1 MDGMKYG
8 YARVSTDDQTP
19 ALQLAALKKA
29 GCGTIFKD
37 DGLSG
42 ATTKRPA
49 LLRCLKKLEHGDTLI
64 VWKLDRLG
72 RSLADLIRMLDDFKQ
87 RGVKFRS
94 LTEAIDTETPT
105 GRAMWQM
112 IGVLAE
118 LERSLISERT
128 RAGVKDAQRRGV
140 KFGRKPK
147 LSSQQKDHARKLIDA
162 GERREDVAALLSV
175 DRTTLYRALCL
186 S

>member
-1 MDGMKYG
+1 MKYG
-8 YARVSTDDQTP
+8 YARVSTDDQSP
-19 ALQLAALKKA
+19 ALQLTALKRA
-29 GCGTIFKD
+29 GCKTVFKD

-49 LLRCLKKLEHGDTLI
+49 LLRCLKKLEHGDTLT

-72 RSLADLIRMLDDFKQ
+72 RSLRDLIAMLDDLKR

-118 LERSLISERT
+118 LEKSLISERT
-128 RAGVKDAQRRGV
+128 RAGVKAAQRRGV

-147 LSSQQKDHARKLIDA
+147 LSQQQIDHARKLIDT
-162 GERREDVAALLSV
+162 GQRREDVATLLNV
-175 DRTTLYRALCL
+175 NRTTLYRTL
-186 S
+186 SV

>member
-1 MDGMKYG
+1 MKYG
-8 YARVSTDDQTP
+8 YARVSTDDQNP
-19 ALQLAALKKA
+19 ALQLAALKNA
-29 GCGTIFKD
+29 GCKIVFND
-37 DGLSG
+37 EGLSG

-72 RSLADLIRMLDDFKQ
+72 RSLRDLITILDSLRD

-94 LTEAIDTETPT
+94 LTEAIDTDTPT

-118 LERSLISERT
+118 LERSLIGERT
-128 RAGVKDAQRRGV
+128 RAGVKAAKRRGV
-140 KFGRKPK
+140 KFGRKRK
-147 LSSQQKDHARKLIDA
+147 LTPQQIDHARKLIA
-162 GERREDVAALLSV
+162 EGERQEDVATLLNVNRS
-175 DRTTLYRALCL
+175 TLHRAL
-186 S
+186 

>member
-1 MDGMKYG
+1 MKYG
-8 YARVSTDDQTP
+8 YARVSTDYQTP

-29 GCGTIFKD
+29 GCQSVFKD
-37 DGLSG
+37 EGISG

-49 LLRCLKKLEHGDTLI
+49 LLRCLKKLEHGDTLT

-72 RSLADLIRMLDDFKQ
+72 RSLRDLITMLDDLKD
-87 RGVKFRS
+87 RGVKFHS
-94 LTEAIDTETPT
+94 LTEAIDTTTPT

-112 IGVLAE
+112 IGILAE

-128 RAGVKDAQRRGV
+128 RAGVKAAKDRGV

-147 LSSQQKDHARKLIDA
+147 LTPQQIDHARKLIE
-162 GERREDVAALLSV
+162 GGQRNEDVAALFKV
-175 DRTTLYRALCL
+175 NRVTLYRALVA
-186 S
+186 

>member
-1 MDGMKYG
+1 MKYG

-29 GCGTIFKD
+29 GCKTVFKD

-42 ATTKRPA
+42 ATTKRSA
-49 LLRCLKKLEHGDTLI
+49 LLRCLKKLEPGDALI

-72 RSLADLIRMLDDFKQ
+72 RSLRDLITLLDELKQ

-94 LTEAIDTETPT
+94 LTEHIDTDTPT

-112 IGVLAE
+112 IGLLAE

-128 RAGVKDAQRRGV
+128 RAGVKAAQRRGV
-140 KFGRKPK
+140 KFGRKRK
-147 LSSQQKDHARKLIDA
+147 LTPQQLDHARALIEK
-162 GERREDVAALLSV
+162 GEHDRQSIAELLKVS
-175 DRTTLYRALCL
+175 RTTLYRALAVA
-186 S
+186 